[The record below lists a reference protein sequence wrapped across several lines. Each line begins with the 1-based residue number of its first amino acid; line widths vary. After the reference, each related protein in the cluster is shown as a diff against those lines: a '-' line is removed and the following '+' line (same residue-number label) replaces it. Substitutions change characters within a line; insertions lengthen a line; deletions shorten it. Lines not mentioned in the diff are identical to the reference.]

1 MTAQVEIY
9 GTSFCRHC
17 LAARELLGSKQIDYT
32 EYLIDLMPLE
42 RGEILRRCGRKKV
55 PQILINGV
63 PIGGD
68 EDLMALDA
76 SGELDRLLKLTRNS
90 YISCD

>member
-1 MTAQVEIY
+1 MAAKVEIY

-17 LAARELLGSKQIDYT
+17 LAARKLLDARQIDYT

-42 RGEILRRCGRKKV
+42 RAQMLRRCGRKKV
-55 PQILINGV
+55 PQLLINNE

-76 SGELDRLLKLTRNS
+76 SGELAQLLV
-90 YISCD
+90 

>member
-1 MTAQVEIY
+1 MSAKVEIY

-17 LAARELLGSKQIDYT
+17 LAARELLDSRNIEYT

-42 RGEILRRCGRKKV
+42 REQMLRRCGRKKV
-55 PQILINGV
+55 PQILIDDK

-68 EDLMALDA
+68 EELYALGA
-76 SGELDRLLKLTRNS
+76 SGELAQLLT
-90 YISCD
+90 

>member
-17 LAARELLGSKQIDYT
+17 LAARELLSSKRIDYT
-32 EYLIDLMPLE
+32 EYLIDIKPLDRAE
-42 RGEILRRCGRKKV
+42 MLRRCGRKKV
-55 PQILINGV
+55 PQILINDV

-68 EDLMALDA
+68 EDLMVLNM
-76 SGELDRLLKLTRNS
+76 SGELDRLLKLT
-90 YISCD
+90 

>member
-1 MTAQVEIY
+1 MTAKVEIY

-17 LAARELLGSKQIDYT
+17 LAARHLLDSRQIEYT

-42 RGEILRRCGRKKV
+42 RTEMLRRCGRKKV
-55 PQILINGV
+55 PQILINNV

-68 EDLMALDA
+68 EDLMALNA
-76 SGELDRLLKLTRNS
+76 SGGLDRLLDS
-90 YISCD
+90 

>member
-1 MTAQVEIY
+1 MTAQVEVY

-17 LAARELLGSKQIDYT
+17 LAARELLDSKQIDYT

-42 RGEILRRCGRKKV
+42 RVAMLRRCGRKKV
-55 PQILINGV
+55 PQILIKGV

-68 EDLMALDA
+68 EDLMVLDA
-76 SGELDRLLKLTRNS
+76 SGELDRLLKLA
-90 YISCD
+90 

>member
-1 MTAQVEIY
+1 LAAKVEIY

-17 LAARELLGSKQIDYT
+17 LAARQLLDARQIDYT

-42 RGEILRRCGRKKV
+42 RAEMLRRCGRKKV
-55 PQILINGV
+55 PQILINDQ

-76 SGELDRLLKLTRNS
+76 SGELAQLL
-90 YISCD
+90 I

>member
-1 MTAQVEIY
+1 MTAHVEIY

-17 LAARELLGSKQIDYT
+17 LAACELLDSKKIDYT

-42 RGEILRRCGRKKV
+42 RSEMLRRCGRKKV
-55 PQILINGV
+55 PQILINSI

-76 SGELDRLLKLTRNS
+76 SGELDRLLNL
-90 YISCD
+90 I

>member
-1 MTAQVEIY
+1 MCIRDS

-17 LAARELLGSKQIDYT
+17 LAARQLLDARQIDYT

-42 RGEILRRCGRKKV
+42 RAEMLRRCGRKKV
-55 PQILINGV
+55 PQILINNE

-76 SGELDRLLKLTRNS
+76 SGELAQLLT
-90 YISCD
+90 

>member
-1 MTAQVEIY
+1 MAKVEIY

-17 LAARELLGSKQIDYT
+17 LAARQLLDSRQIHYT

-42 RGEILRRCGRKKV
+42 RAEMLRRCGRKKV
-55 PQILINGV
+55 PQILINNV

-68 EDLMALDA
+68 EDLVELDA
-76 SGELDRLLKLTRNS
+76 SGELEHLLNPS
-90 YISCD
+90 

>member
-17 LAARELLGSKQIDYT
+17 LAAREILDSKQIAYT

-42 RGEILRRCGRKKV
+42 RSEMLRRCGRKKV
-55 PQILINGV
+55 PQILISGV

-68 EDLMALDA
+68 EDLMALDV
-76 SGELDRLLKLTRNS
+76 SGELDRLLKLA
-90 YISCD
+90 

>member
-1 MTAQVEIY
+1 MTAKVEIY

-17 LAARELLGSKQIDYT
+17 LAARHLLDSRQIEYT

-42 RGEILRRCGRKKV
+42 RTEMLRRCGRKKV
-55 PQILINGV
+55 PQILINNV

-68 EDLMALDA
+68 EDLMTLNS
-76 SGELDRLLKLTRNS
+76 SGELDRLLS
-90 YISCD
+90 

>member
-1 MTAQVEIY
+1 MTARVEIY

-17 LAARELLGSKQIDYT
+17 LAAREFLDSKQIDYT

-42 RGEILRRCGRKKV
+42 RGEMLRRCGRKKV
-55 PQILINGV
+55 PQIVINDI

-76 SGELDRLLKLTRNS
+76 SGELDQLLKLA
-90 YISCD
+90 

>member
-1 MTAQVEIY
+1 MTAKIEIY

-17 LAARELLGSKQIDYT
+17 LAAREFLDSRQIDYT

-42 RGEILRRCGRKKV
+42 RGEMLRRCGRKKV
-55 PQILINGV
+55 PQILINSV

-76 SGELDRLLKLTRNS
+76 SGELDQLLKPT
-90 YISCD
+90 

>member
-17 LAARELLGSKQIDYT
+17 LAARKLLDARKINYT

-42 RGEILRRCGRKKV
+42 RAKMLRRCGRKKV
-55 PQILINGV
+55 PQILINSV

-76 SGELDRLLKLTRNS
+76 SGELDRLLKLT
-90 YISCD
+90 

>member
-1 MTAQVEIY
+1 MSAKIEIY

-17 LAARELLGSKQIDYT
+17 LAARKLLDSKKIEYT

-42 RGEILRRCGRKKV
+42 RAEMLRRCGRKKV
-55 PQILINGV
+55 PQILINDV

-68 EDLMALDA
+68 EDLMALDQ
-76 SGELDRLLKLTRNS
+76 SGELDKLLTSLPE
-90 YISCD
+90 

>member
-1 MTAQVEIY
+1 MTAKVEIY

-17 LAARELLGSKQIDYT
+17 LAARDLLDSRQIDYT
-32 EYLIDLMPLE
+32 EYLIDLLPLE
-42 RGEILRRCGRKKV
+42 RGEMLRRCGRKKV
-55 PQILINGV
+55 PQILINSV

-76 SGELDRLLKLTRNS
+76 SGELARLLEL
-90 YISCD
+90 D

>member
-1 MTAQVEIY
+1 MAAKIEIY

-17 LAARELLGSKQIDYT
+17 LAARKLLDSRQIDYT

-42 RGEILRRCGRKKV
+42 RIEMLRRCGRKKV
-55 PQILINGV
+55 PQILINNQ

-68 EDLMALDA
+68 EDLMELDA
-76 SGELDRLLKLTRNS
+76 SGELDRLLAQ
-90 YISCD
+90 D

>member
-1 MTAQVEIY
+1 MAVQVEIY

-17 LAARELLGSKQIDYT
+17 LAARKLLKSKEIDYT

-42 RGEILRRCGRKKV
+42 RAEMLRRCGRKKV
-55 PQILINGV
+55 PQILINSV

-68 EDLMALDA
+68 EDLMVLDV
-76 SGELDRLLKLTRNS
+76 SGELDRLLKRT
-90 YISCD
+90 

>member
-1 MTAQVEIY
+1 MSAQVEIY

-17 LAARELLGSKQIDYT
+17 LAARALLDAKQIDYT

-42 RGEILRRCGRKKV
+42 RVEMLRRCGRKKV
-55 PQILINGV
+55 PQVLINNV

-68 EDLMALDA
+68 EELMVLDA
-76 SGELDRLLKLTRNS
+76 SGELDRLLKLN
-90 YISCD
+90 

>member
-1 MTAQVEIY
+1 MTVKVEVY

-17 LAARELLGSKQIDYT
+17 LAARHLLDSRQIDYT

-42 RGEILRRCGRKKV
+42 RAEMLRRCGAKKV
-55 PQILINGV
+55 PQILIDNV

-68 EDLMALDA
+68 EDLMELDA
-76 SGELDRLLKLTRNS
+76 SGELDRLLSRS
-90 YISCD
+90 

>member
-17 LAARELLGSKQIDYT
+17 LAARELLDSKQIDYT
-32 EYLIDLMPLE
+32 EYLLDLMPLE
-42 RGEILRRCGRKKV
+42 RAEMLRRCGRKKV
-55 PQILINGV
+55 PQILINDI

-68 EDLMALDA
+68 EDLMTLDA
-76 SGELDRLLKLTRNS
+76 SGELDRMLNLP
-90 YISCD
+90 D

>member
-1 MTAQVEIY
+1 MAVRVEIY

-17 LAARELLGSKQIDYT
+17 LAARNLLDSRKINYT

-42 RGEILRRCGRKKV
+42 RGEMLRRCGRKKV
-55 PQILINGV
+55 PQILINNV

-68 EDLMALDA
+68 EDLLELDA
-76 SGELDRLLKLTRNS
+76 SGELDQLLAR
-90 YISCD
+90 DHGQA

>member
-1 MTAQVEIY
+1 MTAKVEIY

-17 LAARELLGSKQIDYT
+17 LAARELLEARQINYT
-32 EYLIDLMPLE
+32 EFLVDLMPLE
-42 RGEILRRCGRKKV
+42 RAEMLRRCGRKKV
-55 PQILINGV
+55 PQILINDV

-76 SGELDRLLKLTRNS
+76 SGELDRLLS
-90 YISCD
+90 PF

>member
-1 MTAQVEIY
+1 MPAKVEIY

-17 LAARELLGSKQIDYT
+17 LAARALLDSRNTEYT

-42 RGEILRRCGRKKV
+42 RAEMLRRCGRKKV
-55 PQILINGV
+55 PQILINDV

-76 SGELDRLLKLTRNS
+76 SGKLDQLLA
-90 YISCD
+90 

>member
-1 MTAQVEIY
+1 MTAKVEIY

-17 LAARELLGSKQIDYT
+17 LAARALLDSRQIDYT

-42 RGEILRRCGRKKV
+42 RAEMLRRCGRKKV
-55 PQILINGV
+55 PQILINNAA
-63 PIGGD
+63 IGGD

-76 SGELDRLLKLTRNS
+76 SGELDRLLSLS
-90 YISCD
+90 

>member
-1 MTAQVEIY
+1 M
-9 GTSFCRHC
+9 
-17 LAARELLGSKQIDYT
+17 
-32 EYLIDLMPLE
+32 
-42 RGEILRRCGRKKV
+42 LRRCGRKKV

-76 SGELDRLLKLTRNS
+76 SGELDRLLNP
-90 YISCD
+90 D

>member
-1 MTAQVEIY
+1 MAAKVEIY

-17 LAARELLGSKQIDYT
+17 LAARQLLDTRQIDYI

-42 RGEILRRCGRKKV
+42 RAEMLRRCGRKKV
-55 PQILINGV
+55 PQILINNQ

-76 SGELDRLLKLTRNS
+76 SGELQRLLTQ
-90 YISCD
+90 D

>member
-1 MTAQVEIY
+1 MAAKVEIY

-17 LAARELLGSKQIDYT
+17 LAARRLLDSKEIEYT
-32 EYLIDLMPLE
+32 EYLLDLMPLE
-42 RGEILRRCGRKKV
+42 RAEMLRRCGRKKV
-55 PQILINGV
+55 PQILINDV

-76 SGELDRLLKLTRNS
+76 SGELSRLLSTP
-90 YISCD
+90 